1 MWAKNFLPG
10 LAILADSQKI
20 WQSLSKELDYDLEV
34 SRNGGLMIAQTSLN
48 MKHLEE
54 KVALENSIGIESVLL
69 TQSELHEKAHYISAK
84 MVGASFCPIEG
95 KANPLLVAPAL

>member
-1 MWAKNFLPG
+1 
-10 LAILADSQKI
+10 
-20 WQSLSKELDYDLEV
+20 
-34 SRNGGLMIAQTSLN
+34 MIAQTSLN

-95 KANPLLVAPAL
+95 KANPLLVAPAFVRKARHLGATIRTKTKVIEIRKKYFLRGCDSNINFYL